1 MSRLRKAILLVAT
14 ISVLTGC
21 GSSVSVTDPT
31 IPEPL
36 IAKLPMSVVARY
48 PPRFEN
54 FVHEE
59 RVIGKEKWTI
69 NMGRSNAMLFTQL
82 FSSMFTEYR
91 VIDDQTDPRE
101 LGVDALIEPSIDA
114 FEFSVPNQSQTEEF
128 AVWIRYRIKVFDKQG
143 KQVANWPIS
152 AYGKAQST
160 TFGGDAA
167 LRRAAVLAMR
177 DAAAL
182 IIMQMD
188 KSTGVSKLAQAHT
201 AEIAPEVIPAE
212 PQDAATLQTTTAE
225 ESVDETG

>member
-1 MSRLRKAILLVAT
+1 MSHLCKAISFIA
-14 ISVLTGC
+14 ISTVLGGC
-21 GSSVSVTDPT
+21 GSSVTISDPT

-36 IAKLPMSVVARY
+36 IAKLPMSVAGRY
-48 PPRFEN
+48 PERFQN

-69 NMGRSNAMLFTQL
+69 NLGRSNAMLFDQL
-82 FSSMFTEYR
+82 FASMFTDYV
-91 VIDDQTDPRE
+91 VIDDATDPKD
-101 LGVDALIEPSIDA
+101 LGIDALIEPTIDA

-128 AVWIRYRIKVFDKQG
+128 AVWIRYRIKVFDNQG

-152 AYGKAQST
+152 AYGKAQAT
-160 TFGGDAA
+160 TFGSDAA

-188 KSTGVSKLAQAHT
+188 KSTGVSKLAQSALNPATPDT
-201 AEIAPEVIPAE
+201 APFDEPE
-212 PQDAATLQTTTAE
+212 TSMLQTTAAE
-225 ESVDETG
+225 ETVDETG